1 MSSIE
6 IELDMNPT
14 QESLDALATGLQEH
28 ALSFVEQPGFRPI
41 ALFARDESGRLRG
54 GIYGRINW
62 RWLSISLLWVSPDNR
77 GSGLG
82 TTLLQRLESEAMAE
96 GCTRSHID
104 TFSYQAHQF
113 YLANGYKAFAELSDY
128 AEGHSR
134 IYLQK
139 SL

>member
-1 MSSIE
+1 
-6 IELDMNPT
+6 MNPT
-14 QESLDALATGLQEH
+14 QASLDELTAGLQEH
-28 ALSFVEQPGFRPI
+28 ALLFVEQPGFRPI
-41 ALFARDESGRLRG
+41 ALFSRNESDRLRG

-62 RWLSISLLWVSPDNR
+62 GWLSISLLWVSPDDR

-82 TTLLQRLESEAMAE
+82 TELLQRLESEAMAL
-96 GCTRSHID
+96 GCTASHVD

-113 YLANGYKAFAELSDY
+113 YLANGYAAFAELADY

-134 IYLQK
+134 IYLKK